1 MRKSTK
7 NASLH
12 EALRNLWKI
21 RIMLE
26 KNYTETCA
34 TWMAQRIESLI
45 DHMQYGHA
53 LIAYHKQDGTF
64 RLAKATLLP
73 YKADFRKDY
82 DDVRKKISFFFTAFF
97 HDSSYGAKGKKRF
110 FTDDFTAW
118 KSSACVVRITW

>member
-34 TWMAQRIESLI
+34 TWMARRIESLI

-53 LIAYHKQDGTF
+53 LIAYHKQDGHSGW
-64 RLAKATLLP
+64 RKPP
-73 YKADFRKDY
+73 YCPTRQTSEE
-82 DDVRKKISFFFTAFF
+82 IMTSQE
-97 HDSSYGAKGKKRF
+97 
-110 FTDDFTAW
+110 
-118 KSSACVVRITW
+118 

>member
-1 MRKSTK
+1 MRKSTKNASLHEALRNLWKIRIMLEKNYTEKRTSCQTNTIINFKDNKMRKSTK

-34 TWMAQRIESLI
+34 TWMARRIESLI

-64 RLAKATLLP
+64 RLAT
-73 YKADFRKDY
+73 
-82 DDVRKKISFFFTAFF
+82 TCN
-97 HDSSYGAKGKKRF
+97 
-110 FTDDFTAW
+110 TDTH
-118 KSSACVVRITW
+118 S

>member
-7 NASLH
+7 NAPLH

-34 TWMAQRIESLI
+34 TWMARRIESLI

-73 YKADFRKDY
+73 YEACFHRKY
-82 DDVRKKISFFFTAFF
+82 ETARVKGTIVFWDVEQQ
-97 HDSSYGAKGKKRF
+97 
-110 FTDDFTAW
+110 AW
-118 KSSACVVRITW
+118 RNFQLENFLEWRPVV

>member
-34 TWMAQRIESLI
+34 TWMARRIESLI
-45 DHMQYGHA
+45 
-53 LIAYHKQDGTF
+53 YHKQDGTF

-73 YKADFRKDY
+73 YKADFRRDY
-82 DDVRKKISFFFTAFF
+82 DITRVTSTIAFWDVELQ
-97 HDSSYGAKGKKRF
+97 
-110 FTDDFTAW
+110 AW
-118 KSSACVVRITW
+118 KTFQLENFLEWSPIC

>member
-12 EALRNLWKI
+12 EALRKLWKI

-73 YKADFRKDY
+73 YEACFHRKY
-82 DDVRKKISFFFTAFF
+82 ETARVKGTIVFWDVEQQ
-97 HDSSYGAKGKKRF
+97 
-110 FTDDFTAW
+110 AW
-118 KSSACVVRITW
+118 RNFQLENFLEWRPVV

>member
-34 TWMAQRIESLI
+34 TWMARRIESLI

-53 LIAYHKQDGTF
+53 LIAYHKQDGDIQ
-64 RLAKATLLP
+64 AGESHLLP
-73 YKADFRKDY
+73 TRLTSEE
-82 DDVRKKISFFFTAFF
+82 IMTSQE
-97 HDSSYGAKGKKRF
+97 
-110 FTDDFTAW
+110 
-118 KSSACVVRITW
+118 